1 MRPYVPHLDTKA
13 MDWKPREFPGLFT
26 KVLSRDPDTGART
39 ALQWVTMA
47 EGYEVPP
54 MAHYNHFD
62 EELLIVTGEL
72 SFDSKLWLGPLAYCY
87 HPAQTVHGFK
97 STVPN
102 EATFISRVSHDL
114 DFHFEEN
121 PKQLTPYSLAET
133 PPEREIV
140 VIADPRP
147 NPWEELRDDDGNVV
161 LSRQVLSRHPTTGEG
176 AMLVRFAPGWQSPHG
191 PHSHTVY
198 EEVFILEGALE
209 LPDGTVYGEGAY
221 MYKPP
226 GTVQE
231 GARSPDGALAY
242 MNFGGPLDFVPAG

>member
-26 KVLSRDPDTGART
+26 KVLSRDTDTGART

-54 MAHYNHFD
+54 MAHYHHFD